1 MQPDIPSWPKGNDAD
16 TLTPVSGSLDPMRR
30 YFSPEIETKP
40 RAEIEREREE
50 KLLGN
55 LLPWAYKQ
63 SALIQEVWGEAG
75 VTIDDIGSMD
85 DFHEKVPF
93 LDKDAIRSFRD
104 RHHDPYGGM
113 LCLDPRMTEVF
124 SAIFS
129 TSGTTGDPTPAP
141 YAGRGPSMLVREFW
155 EVGCR
160 PGDHFVEMLFTFRGP
175 GIHDTIRGVGAT
187 PVFLDHSPAD
197 VPQLVRF
204 SRELR
209 PTAWYNLSGPL
220 VLALEQYEADTGDDL
235 RDAFSSYRG
244 VIFAGEPIGPRARA
258 KVEDEWGLELFLQTG
273 VGDVGAATEC
283 REHDGCHI
291 WEDTAYIEHLEPDGA
306 EPVGDGQRGELVA
319 TTLVDMIAPLIR
331 YRSDDLVRI
340 TRQPCACG
348 RTHSR
353 MWPLGRKGDEVVV
366 DGKSL
371 LPGDLW
377 AAIEGVPET
386 SAGLFQVIRTAR
398 EVDRLRL
405 RVGYGTAG
413 PKGVDDLRTRVRDAV
428 EAAVGIAPD
437 VELVE
442 HEVLLRQGPPHKIP
456 RVAKA

>member
-1 MQPDIPSWPKGNDAD
+1 VTA
-16 TLTPVSGSLDPMRR
+16 VSGSGGAGDRSRR

-50 KLLGN
+50 KLLGD
-55 LLPWAYKQ
+55 LLPWAYKR

-93 LDKDAIRSFRD
+93 IDKDTIRSFRD
-104 RHHDPYGGM
+104 RHRDPHGGL

-141 YAGRGPSMLVREFW
+141 YAGRGPTMLVREFW
-155 EVGCR
+155 ELGAR
-160 PGDHFVEMLFTFRGP
+160 PGDHFTYMLFTFRGP

-187 PVFLDHSPAD
+187 PIFLDHSPAD

-220 VLALEQYEADTGDDL
+220 VLALERYRAETGADL
-235 RDAFSSYRG
+235 AEAFSSYRG
-244 VIFAGEPIGPRARA
+244 VTFAGEPIGPRARRV
-258 KVEDEWGLELFLQTG
+258 VEGEWGLELFVHTG

-283 REHDGCHI
+283 REHDGCHF
-291 WEDTAYIEHLEPDGA
+291 WEDTAYIEHLDPDGV
-306 EPVGDGQRGELVA
+306 EPVGDGARGELVS
-319 TTLVDMIAPLIR
+319 TTLVDKIAPLVR
-331 YRSDDLVRI
+331 YRSDDLVRL
-340 TRQPCACG
+340 TRERCACG
-348 RTHSR
+348 RTHGR
-353 MWPLGRKGDEVVV
+353 VWPLGRKGDEVMV
-366 DGKSL
+366 DGRSV

-377 AAIEGVPET
+377 EAIEGVPET
-386 SAGLFQVIRTAR
+386 AAGLFQVIRTGR

-405 RVGYGTAG
+405 RVGYATEG
-413 PKGVDDLRTRVRDAV
+413 PKGVADLRTRVTDAV
-428 EAAVGIAPD
+428 HNAVGVAPD

-442 HEVLLRQGPPHKIP
+442 NDVLLRQGPPHKIP
-456 RVAKA
+456 RVAKQ